1 MKREMQARIDE
12 AVSKAGRERDE
23 ALQKT
28 KEQVDRKRKKILS
41 EAKRSTEDVV
51 LSITKKDIES
61 IVHTLIGKYL
71 EE

>member
-1 MKREMQARIDE
+1 MKREMQARIDD
-12 AVSKAGRERDE
+12 AVRKAGREREE

-41 EAKRSTEDVV
+41 EAKSSTEDVV
-51 LSITKKDIES
+51 LSITKKDLEG
-61 IVHTLIGKYL
+61 IVHSLIVKYL